1 MHRSTVD
8 MPWLTAAC
16 AATHHLTSP
25 AARSGLPSG
34 LERRALAAWVPKR
47 ACVGALVPGQSH
59 HHYTTF
65 GHPGID
71 LTAWTED
78 LMDTDRR
85 PKGAAANSS
94 SVSAYAQTR
103 CYRSHPKGVYPVP
116 HRLRVF

>member
-1 MHRSTVD
+1 
-8 MPWLTAAC
+8 MPK
-16 AATHHLTSP
+16 SREP
-25 AARSGLPSG
+25 
-34 LERRALAAWVPKR
+34 ALALWCLAKVTD
-47 ACVGALVPGQSH
+47 
-59 HHYTTF
+59 YTAF